1 MRRRGTELRKYT
13 PEFRSEAVALLERDG
28 RTIQQVADDLGVSY
42 NTLSYWYKAARMS
55 KKRKKKAEATSGA
68 AETEKQKLARL
79 EREVASLRRE
89 NESLKMDREILK
101 KAAAFFAKENE

>member
-1 MRRRGTELRKYT
+1 MARGRELRKYT
-13 PEFRSEAVALLERDG
+13 TEFRAEAVALLERDD

-42 NTLSYWYKAARMS
+42 NTLSYWYKSARMA
-55 KKRKKKAEATSGA
+55 KKRKKLTEAKADA

-79 EREVASLRRE
+79 ERENAALRRE

>member
-1 MRRRGTELRKYT
+1 MHRGRELKKYT
-13 PEFRSEAVALLERDG
+13 PEFRTEAVALLERDD

-42 NTLSYWYKAARMS
+42 NTLSYWYKAASMA
-55 KKRKKKAEATSGA
+55 KKRKKRAAATSGA

-79 EREVASLRRE
+79 ERENATLRRE
-89 NESLKMDREILK
+89 NESLKMDRAILK